1 MEDHKM
7 LKVLIADDEVKVIQ
21 LIEYLVDWNAF
32 GMEIAFRI
40 NDGKKA
46 LDTILAQRPD
56 VVITDIRMPV
66 INGIELVSRTRQ
78 AGLSPY
84 FVIISGYS
92 EFEYAQKAIQM
103 GVEDYLLKPLKKK
116 DLEQVLTRIRD
127 KYRLQEQTDEEKS
140 DLLSR
145 LSDRMKKAKDTLLTD
160 IIVKGSRIPV
170 SMSAAEFL
178 EEYGFSLEN
187 ADMECL
193 VTHIYT
199 GYPSDSSVSEEE
211 YRFILPKLQD
221 AQEARL
227 APFAREVVSTIYKK
241 EIITLLVH
249 NQISRTI
256 LTEQLHKLKINVLNY
271 RSIYPGLQVAIGMSS
286 RFTAI
291 DDLPAAYREARSSLI
306 RRFTQ
311 RDSML
316 LECVPADPEEKPESK
331 LITPS
336 DRKALLQ
343 KLELLD
349 ADAFSTMAESCFDR
363 IRKESHSPQTT
374 AQAYAS
380 LCETF
385 SFGLQSLDQI
395 SPDLLLASEELA
407 AYFDRLYSWEE
418 VRDQWLATASRILS
432 SYSEERRSLEDKPIR
447 MAKQYIQE
455 HYNEAISLETVSSEV
470 GFNPAYFSTI
480 FKKATGQNFMDY
492 VKEVRINSAKDL
504 LIHTSLDVAEIAQS
518 VGYSDIKY
526 FSRLFRKA
534 TNLTPSDY
542 RKLYG

>member
-1 MEDHKM
+1 MRAGRPGRET
-7 LKVLIADDEVKVIQ
+7 
-21 LIEYLVDWNAF
+21 
-32 GMEIAFRI
+32 
-40 NDGKKA
+40 GK
-46 LDTILAQRPD
+46 
-56 VVITDIRMPV
+56 
-66 INGIELVSRTRQ
+66 Q
-78 AGLSPY
+78 A
-84 FVIISGYS
+84 
-92 EFEYAQKAIQM
+92 
-103 GVEDYLLKPLKKK
+103 
-116 DLEQVLTRIRD
+116 
-127 KYRLQEQTDEEKS
+127 
-140 DLLSR
+140 
-145 LSDRMKKAKDTLLTD
+145 
-160 IIVKGSRIPV
+160 
-170 SMSAAEFL
+170 
-178 EEYGFSLEN
+178 
-187 ADMECL
+187 
-193 VTHIYT
+193 
-199 GYPSDSSVSEEE
+199 
-211 YRFILPKLQD
+211 
-221 AQEARL
+221 
-227 APFAREVVSTIYKK
+227 
-241 EIITLLVH
+241 
-249 NQISRTI
+249 
-256 LTEQLHKLKINVLNY
+256 
-271 RSIYPGLQVAIGMSS
+271 
-286 RFTAI
+286 
-291 DDLPAAYREARSSLI
+291 
-306 RRFTQ
+306 
-311 RDSML
+311 
-316 LECVPADPEEKPESK
+316 
-331 LITPS
+331 ITPS

-349 ADAFSTMAESCFDR
+349 ADAFSTVAESCFDR
-363 IRKESHSPQTT
+363 IRKESRSPQMT

-385 SFGLQSLDQI
+385 SFGRQSLDQI

>member
-1 MEDHKM
+1 M
-7 LKVLIADDEVKVIQ
+7 
-21 LIEYLVDWNAF
+21 
-32 GMEIAFRI
+32 
-40 NDGKKA
+40 
-46 LDTILAQRPD
+46 
-56 VVITDIRMPV
+56 
-66 INGIELVSRTRQ
+66 
-78 AGLSPY
+78 
-84 FVIISGYS
+84 
-92 EFEYAQKAIQM
+92 
-103 GVEDYLLKPLKKK
+103 
-116 DLEQVLTRIRD
+116 
-127 KYRLQEQTDEEKS
+127 
-140 DLLSR
+140 
-145 LSDRMKKAKDTLLTD
+145 
-160 IIVKGSRIPV
+160 
-170 SMSAAEFL
+170 
-178 EEYGFSLEN
+178 
-187 ADMECL
+187 
-193 VTHIYT
+193 
-199 GYPSDSSVSEEE
+199 
-211 YRFILPKLQD
+211 
-221 AQEARL
+221 
-227 APFAREVVSTIYKK
+227 
-241 EIITLLVH
+241 
-249 NQISRTI
+249 
-256 LTEQLHKLKINVLNY
+256 
-271 RSIYPGLQVAIGMSS
+271 
-286 RFTAI
+286 
-291 DDLPAAYREARSSLI
+291 
-306 RRFTQ
+306 
-311 RDSML
+311 
-316 LECVPADPEEKPESK
+316 
-331 LITPS
+331 
-336 DRKALLQ
+336 
-343 KLELLD
+343 
-349 ADAFSTMAESCFDR
+349 
-363 IRKESHSPQTT
+363 T

>member
-1 MEDHKM
+1 M

-211 YRFILPKLQD
+211 YRFILPKLQE
-221 AQEARL
+221 ALEARL

-256 LTEQLHKLKINVLNY
+256 LTDQLHKLKINVLNY

-316 LECVPADPEEKPESK
+316 LECGPADPAEKPESK

-349 ADAFSTMAESCFDR
+349 ADAFSTVAESCFDR
-363 IRKESHSPQTT
+363 IRKESRSPQMT